1 MARAADSAIGDRT
14 KVLELGVGT
23 GLFAQSLAETKPDR
37 DITGV
42 DFTPSMLEIAQDRV
56 GPDARLIEADV
67 TSMDLGDTFDAAISS
82 GGVWVIIDA
91 EHEFLLGT
99 HLFGYDDDVEGLT
112 NVSAHLKPG
121 GLLLLSIQEMH
132 RDFDLRL
139 PGGVVYSQ
147 RIFGTDQPDDHF
159 MIEKQYRFTRGSEVL
174 GKQTLNLGFYRRK
187 VMDRILGE
195 AGFEFEGIDDDR
207 QFFVYSNR
215 GKRATTSVW
224 PRPRPEWSADE
235 ARRSFPGRG
244 RGLFATAAATEPQA
258 LFAADDKRGWS
269 FRNRTVDGVQAMKR
283 HAASADYRRSAFA
296 SPLRRPGASDPAHPA
311 IHAATHAQRA
321 ARDRTGHVVPPPLPH
336 HAVPQAG
343 AGRDAGPLVLDRRRA
358 AAVRGVHV
366 EAQPVRVLHN
376 AEVNVGAST
385 KRTRPG

>member
-1 MARAADSAIGDRT
+1 LNQYTGITECYDLLMRGGYYDHDDMARAADSAIGHRK

-67 TSMDLGDTFDAAISS
+67 TSMDLEDTFDVAISS

-99 HLFGYDDDVEGLT
+99 HLLGYDNDVEGLT
-112 NVSAHLKPG
+112 NVSAHLEPD

-132 RDFDLRL
+132 RDFDLML

-159 MIEKQYRFTRGSEVL
+159 MIEKKYRFTRGAEVL
-174 GKQTLNLGFYRRK
+174 GKETLTLGFYRRK

-195 AGFEFEGIDDDR
+195 AGFALKGIDDDG

-215 GKRATTSVW
+215 GKPATTSV
-224 PRPRPEWSADE
+224 
-235 ARRSFPGRG
+235 
-244 RGLFATAAATEPQA
+244 
-258 LFAADDKRGWS
+258 
-269 FRNRTVDGVQAMKR
+269 
-283 HAASADYRRSAFA
+283 
-296 SPLRRPGASDPAHPA
+296 
-311 IHAATHAQRA
+311 
-321 ARDRTGHVVPPPLPH
+321 
-336 HAVPQAG
+336 
-343 AGRDAGPLVLDRRRA
+343 
-358 AAVRGVHV
+358 
-366 EAQPVRVLHN
+366 
-376 AEVNVGAST
+376 
-385 KRTRPG
+385 